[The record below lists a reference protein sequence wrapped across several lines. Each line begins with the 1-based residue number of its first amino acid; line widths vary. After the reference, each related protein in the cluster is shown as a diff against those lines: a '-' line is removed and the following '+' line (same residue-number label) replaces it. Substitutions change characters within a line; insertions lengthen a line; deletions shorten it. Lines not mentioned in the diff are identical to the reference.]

1 VRNVLVTG
9 GAGYIGSH
17 TAKALARAGS
27 QPIVLDNLITG
38 NDWAVQWG
46 PFVRGNIG
54 DRALVR
60 KVIAEYRVEAVIHFA
75 AHAYVGE
82 STLEPR
88 KYFENNVANTLA
100 LLDAVR
106 DSGVEQ
112 FVFSSTC
119 ATYGVPRKL
128 PIREEHAQ
136 LPVNPYGESKLFI
149 EKVLGWYRE
158 AYGLRSV
165 CLRYFNAA
173 GADPECE
180 IGECHTPETHL
191 IPLVIYTALGLTPA
205 VTVFGTDYPTPDGTA
220 VRDYIHVCDLA
231 EAHVRALDYLY
242 RGGPS
247 TAVNLGIGTGHSVR
261 DVVRAV
267 ERVAGRKLAVSEN
280 PRRFGDPAIL
290 VASAE
295 KARKR
300 LGWVPRFTSLDQIVE
315 TAWAWH
321 LGQAQAPALS
331 AAV

>member
-1 VRNVLVTG
+1 MRNVLVTG

-17 TAKALARAGS
+17 TAKALARAGC

-38 NDWAVQWG
+38 NDWAVRWG

-60 KVIAEYRVEAVIHFA
+60 KVIAEYRVESVVHFA

-82 STLEPR
+82 STVEPR

-106 DSGVEQ
+106 EGGVEQ

-128 PIREEHAQ
+128 PIREENAQ

-149 EKVLGWYRE
+149 EKALRWYGE

-173 GADPECE
+173 GADPEGE

-231 EAHVRALDYLY
+231 EAHVRALDYLR
-242 RGGPS
+242 RGRPS

-267 ERVAGRKLAVSEN
+267 ERVAGRRLTVSEN
-280 PRRFGDPAIL
+280 PRRAGDPPVL
-290 VASAE
+290 VACAE
-295 KARKR
+295 KARKL
-300 LGWVPRFTSLDQIVE
+300 LGWVPGFTNLEQIVE
-315 TAWAWH
+315 TAWSWH
-321 LGQAQAPALS
+321 LAQAPALS

>member
-1 VRNVLVTG
+1 MRNVLVTG

-17 TAKALARAGS
+17 TAKALARAGC

-38 NDWAVQWG
+38 NDWAVRWG

-82 STLEPR
+82 STVEPG

-100 LLDAVR
+100 LLDAVH

-128 PIREEHAQ
+128 PIREQHAQ
-136 LPVNPYGESKLFI
+136 SPVNPYGESKLFI
-149 EKVLGWYRE
+149 EKALRWYGE

-173 GADPECE
+173 GADPEGE

-231 EAHVRALDYLY
+231 EAHVRALDYLR
-242 RGGPS
+242 RGRPS
-247 TAVNLGIGTGHSVR
+247 TAVNLGIGAGHSVR

-267 ERVAGRKLAVSEN
+267 ERVADRKLLVSEN

-290 VASAE
+290 VACAE
-295 KARKR
+295 KARKL
-300 LGWVPRFTSLDQIVE
+300 LGWIPRFTNLDQIVE

-321 LGQAQAPALS
+321 LAQTPALS